1 MKTTPRSRL
10 LLIELVCDLI
20 IFALCGLVCVT
31 LLVRARTM
39 STESTRLTQAVY
51 IAQDAAERY
60 RAGLP
65 LYDFYLADGT
75 PDASTQ
81 ELSLR
86 STLPDYFVAVRPSGD
101 GAEIAVYPGS
111 HLLKS
116 SDLDPPLY
124 SLSVGKGGLS

>member
-10 LLIELVCDLI
+10 LLIELVCDFI

-39 STESTRLTQAVY
+39 SRESTQLTQAVY

-75 PDASTQ
+75 PDDSTL
-81 ELSLR
+81 EPSLR
-86 STLPDYFVAVRPSGD
+86 AAPPAYYVAVQTDGE
-101 GAEIAVYPGS
+101 GAEITVYPGS
-111 HLLKS
+111 FALKS
-116 SDLDPPLY
+116 SGLDAPFY
-124 SLSVGKGGLS
+124 SLRVGKGALS